1 MLNTLFSKL
10 KPSLLHNNNTKKLFL
25 IWEVASLF
33 VVTTLTI
40 SVLLLG
46 FLSGGLLKVILIA
59 VTKVNIVTIDQAID
73 NASKSMDILNY

>member
-1 MLNTLFSKL
+1 M
-10 KPSLLHNNNTKKLFL
+10 
-25 IWEVASLF
+25 F